1 MENHEEAT
9 GSTSSRR
16 AVIYLRSA
24 IYDEG
29 EIARQEEGC
38 QHYRAQ
44 RNYSYTASII
54 DNGCSGIGREAR
66 PGLARILEMCEAGT
80 IEALICFRLDR
91 LSRDPIELLELLARL
106 KHAGIRLE
114 TVEEGD
120 VFAQPAILHRL
131 EFHAQFLQQRA
142 CIYLRTSQV
151 PKRRKSRKKPERPA
165 THENP
170 PLFED

>member
-9 GSTSSRR
+9 GSTPSRR

-24 IYDEG
+24 AYDEAA
-29 EIARQEEGC
+29 IARQEEGC
-38 QHYRAQ
+38 QHYLAQ
-44 RNYSYTASII
+44 RNYTYTASIK

-66 PGLARILEMCEAGT
+66 PGLARVLEMCEAGT

-91 LSRDPIELLELLARL
+91 LSRDLVELLELVARL
-106 KHAGIRLE
+106 KQAGIRLE

-120 VFAQPAILHRL
+120 IFAQPDILHLL
-131 EFHAQFLQQRA
+131 EFRAQFLQQSA
-142 CIYLRTSQV
+142 CIYLRTSQG
-151 PKRRKSRKKPERPA
+151 PERRSSRKKPQLPA
-165 THENP
+165 TYENL